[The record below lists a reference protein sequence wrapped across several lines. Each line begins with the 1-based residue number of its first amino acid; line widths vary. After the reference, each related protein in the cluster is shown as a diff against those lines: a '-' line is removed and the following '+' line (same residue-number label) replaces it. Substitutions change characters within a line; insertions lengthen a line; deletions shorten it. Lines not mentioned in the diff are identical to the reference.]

1 VGTRLPLVNYLSID
15 GAGALAGVRCAD
27 CGARFLDAGRPACAA
42 CGGQSFTEQTFART
56 GSLRTFTIVHRGA
69 PGVPVPFVSAV
80 VDLDDGGPSV
90 RANLLG
96 LPPDPA
102 DIPRELR
109 VELELLEVGTDDTGA
124 IAVGFGFRPIV
135 ETEESKA

>member
-1 VGTRLPLVNYLSID
+1 
-15 GAGALAGVRCAD
+15 VRCAD